1 MELPF
6 GLSYRALR
14 ACQLRGMRNGNWR
27 FLNVVERGFYRAC
40 MAYARLREAIVNPKL
55 VGLLGELINK
65 LGSTRRVRALR
76 LAVEEVDRVAP
87 IYFRAGVFN
96 WAPRLYRWLNEEPY
110 LLWLGL
116 TKLSMPY
123 S

>member
-1 MELPF
+1 VGSQLTY
-6 GLSYRALR
+6 GTLR
-14 ACQLRGMRNGNWR
+14 ACQLKGMRNGNWR
-27 FLNVVERGFYRAC
+27 LLDGVQRGFYRAC

-55 VGLLGELINK
+55 VGLLGELISR
-65 LGSTRRVRALR
+65 LGSTHRIRALKS
-76 LAVEEVDRVAP
+76 AIEEVDRVAP
-87 IYFRAGVFN
+87 IYFKAGVFS

-116 TKLSMPY
+116 TKLSVPY